1 MLIDIPRVTEAD
13 LWNQRLLPLK
23 RLILPQSAVV
33 TKVAVLDTGLHFD
46 ADIAD
51 LYDDRA
57 EAYCF
62 LENDVTPS
70 EAGTDSPAPL
80 RFDGDEDGHG
90 THMCSIVLDVGT
102 NCKVY
107 SGRIARKRED
117 IRGKKSRQDIAARI
131 ARVSLHNPISDHHF
145 VSYTDVHR
153 RLNTQLTYGKS
164 TSSPC
169 HLDL

>member
-1 MLIDIPRVTEAD
+1 LELLRVTEAD

-23 RLILPQSAVV
+23 GLILPQNAVV

-62 LENDVTPS
+62 LENDAIPS
-70 EAGTDSPAPL
+70 QVGAGSPAPL

-107 SGRIARKRED
+107 SGRIARTRED
-117 IRGKKSRQDIAARI
+117 IRGKKSRQEIAARI
-131 ARVSLHNPISDHHF
+131 ARVSFHILI
-145 VSYTDVHR
+145 
-153 RLNTQLTYGKS
+153 
-164 TSSPC
+164 
-169 HLDL
+169 LDQKDASCAD